1 MAKASR
7 PGNQAVAGIS
17 SEMTDEERYP
27 TYYATATGNTQSSSS
42 SGTGSSS
49 NKGSTSSK
57 SSSSTT
63 VKNSS
68 TSTKTSS
75 NTGTNAGG
83 YGYPEVQE
91 TPYDQKFYA
100 ALAAGVP
107 NGINASEY
115 IAKDEAADAVK
126 GVGRLEHSQHQKD
139 RYSEADEEGRL
150 FLWENFRKTGTD
162 SYDTYRSKVPKTV
175 LPPFHH
181 TAQSCQ
187 LSSCGILSPQ
197 KSDR

>member
-57 SSSSTT
+57 SSGSTT

-126 GVGRLEHSQHQKD
+126 GVVFTLAPSLHSFWSYFSTHLHPHNDQRHLYPKKD
-139 RYSEADEEGRL
+139 
-150 FLWENFRKTGTD
+150 T
-162 SYDTYRSKVPKTV
+162 
-175 LPPFHH
+175 
-181 TAQSCQ
+181 
-187 LSSCGILSPQ
+187 
-197 KSDR
+197 